1 MRIAV
6 VGTGY
11 VGLVTGACLAETG
24 NHVVCIDNDVAKVGR
39 LIEGEVPFYEPGLP
53 EMVASNRDAG
63 RLEFTTELEPAVRAV
78 EVIFVAVGTPPLPD
92 GGADLSAVDDVVRA
106 VAHAMNGP
114 RIVVMKSTVP
124 VGTGARVEALLGK
137 SATHPFTVVS
147 NPEFLKEGAAIED
160 FMKPDRVVVGVNP
173 GDGAEHAIAVM
184 RQIYA
189 PFMRRRDRLIVMGR
203 ESAEMTKYASN
214 AMLATRIS
222 FMNELAGL
230 CERVGANV
238 EAVRQGMA
246 LDTRIGTHFLFPGV
260 GFGGSCFPKDLHALQ
275 HTAGE
280 NGLRLR
286 LLEAVTAVNADQKL
300 VLVEKVKSH
309 FDGALDGRTFALWGL
324 AFKPGTDDMREA
336 PAIDIVRGL
345 VEAGAKVRAHD
356 PEAMETARSMLDG
369 DVELGDDP
377 YSILENADGLL
388 LATEWNSYRSPDF
401 GTIARKLRTK
411 VVFDGRN
418 VWDRRLVEGYG
429 LAYHG
434 IGI

>member
-1 MRIAV
+1 
-6 VGTGY
+6 
-11 VGLVTGACLAETG
+11 
-24 NHVVCIDNDVAKVGR
+24 
-39 LIEGEVPFYEPGLP
+39 
-53 EMVASNRDAG
+53 
-63 RLEFTTELEPAVRAV
+63 
-78 EVIFVAVGTPPLPD
+78 
-92 GGADLSAVDDVVRA
+92 
-106 VAHAMNGP
+106 
-114 RIVVMKSTVP
+114 
-124 VGTGARVEALLGK
+124 
-137 SATHPFTVVS
+137 
-147 NPEFLKEGAAIED
+147 
-160 FMKPDRVVVGVNP
+160 
-173 GDGAEHAIAVM
+173 
-184 RQIYA
+184 
-189 PFMRRRDRLIVMGR
+189 
-203 ESAEMTKYASN
+203 
-214 AMLATRIS
+214 
-222 FMNELAGL
+222 
-230 CERVGANV
+230 
-238 EAVRQGMA
+238 
-246 LDTRIGTHFLFPGV
+246 V